1 MEDKI
6 REKEMRLAEE
16 RDKRTLLQRR
26 LKEVEDQNNMM
37 REMLDKL
44 LLSKINMEWIGNRI
58 VQF

>member
-6 REKEMRLAEE
+6 REKEMRLAED
-16 RDKRTLLQRR
+16 RDKRILLQKR

-44 LLSKINMEWIGNRI
+44 LLSKINME
-58 VQF
+58 

>member
-26 LKEVEDQNNMM
+26 LKEVEEQNNMM

-44 LLSKINMEWIGNRI
+44 LLSKINME
-58 VQF
+58 

>member
-44 LLSKINMEWIGNRI
+44 LLSKINME
-58 VQF
+58 

>member
-16 RDKRTLLQRR
+16 RDKRNLLQRR

>member
-16 RDKRTLLQRR
+16 RDKRNLLQRR

-44 LLSKINMEWIGNRI
+44 LLSKINMEWMGNRI

>member
-6 REKEMRLAEE
+6 REKEKRLAEE

-26 LKEVEDQNNMM
+26 LKEVEEQNNMM

-44 LLSKINMEWIGNRI
+44 LLSKINME
-58 VQF
+58 

>member
-26 LKEVEDQNNMM
+26 LKEVEEQNNMM

-44 LLSKINMEWIGNRI
+44 LLSKINMEWMGNRI

>member
-37 REMLDKL
+37 REMLDKIL
-44 LLSKINMEWIGNRI
+44 FSKINME
-58 VQF
+58 